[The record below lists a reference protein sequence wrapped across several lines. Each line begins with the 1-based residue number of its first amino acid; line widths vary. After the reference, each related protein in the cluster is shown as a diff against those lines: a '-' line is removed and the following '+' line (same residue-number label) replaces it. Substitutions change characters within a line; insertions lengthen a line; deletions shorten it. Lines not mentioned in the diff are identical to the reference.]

1 MNDNRFRTDA
11 EIARLK
17 DGIMKKEE
25 GRLVRVDRVPMR
37 WGEMDALG
45 HMNNVSYFRYFE
57 QARISW
63 FDSLKIDYSPA
74 SEVPILGTIN
84 CKFIRPAI
92 YPADLEITTYV
103 GKPGRASFMMFHEM
117 YLAGDPATLYAEA
130 GTVMVWIG
138 IGDGK
143 SRPLPDWIRKQ
154 LTNPPP
160 HPSPLPPEGRR
171 GS

>member
-1 MNDNRFRTDA
+1 M
-11 EIARLK
+11 ARPA
-17 DGIMKKEE
+17 DEMMKKEE

-45 HMNNVSYFRYFE
+45 HMDNVSYFRYFE

-63 FDSLKIDYSPA
+63 FDSLKIDYSPD
-74 SEVPILGTIN
+74 SEGPILGTIT
-84 CKFIRPAI
+84 CKFISPAI

-103 GKPGRASFMMFHEM
+103 GKPGGSSFKMFHEM
-117 YLAGDPATLYAEA
+117 YLAGDPARLYAEA
-130 GTVMVWIG
+130 GAVMVWIG

-154 LTNPPP
+154 LTTPTSPR
-160 HPSPLPPEGRR
+160 PSPARGEGD
-171 GS
+171 

>member
-1 MNDNRFRTDA
+1 M
-11 EIARLK
+11 ARPA
-17 DGIMKKEE
+17 DEMMKKEE

-63 FDSLKIDYSPA
+63 FDSLKIDYSPD
-74 SEVPILGTIN
+74 SEGPILGTIT
-84 CKFIRPAI
+84 CKFISPAI

-103 GKPGRASFMMFHEM
+103 GKPGGSSFKMFHEM

-130 GTVMVWIG
+130 GAVMVWIG

-143 SRPLPDWIRKQ
+143 SRPLPDWIREQ
-154 LTNPPP
+154 LPP
-160 HPSPLPPEGRR
+160 HPGPLLREERETKVKGGEGVDTRE
-171 GS
+171 